1 MTVSAASFQQ
11 LLLWKIA
18 RIPEDFWKRRSL
30 LFHSPA
36 AAAAAPKTMLMLMV
50 AMKTAP

>member
-36 AAAAAPKTMLMLMV
+36 AAAAPKTMLMLMV